1 MAMAKELREK
11 SAEELTAEEKAARK
25 ALFETHY
32 KHANRQLEDTA
43 SLKRQRRDLARLLT
57 IKGEKTRA
65 DAQKK
70 TEKK

>member
-1 MAMAKELREK
+1 MASAKEFREK
-11 SAEELTAEEKAARK
+11 SVEDLTAEEKAARK
-25 ALFETHY
+25 ALFETQY

-43 SLKRQRRDLARLLT
+43 SLKRQRRDLARLMT

-65 DAQKK
+65 AAQQK

>member
-1 MAMAKELREK
+1 MANAKELREK
-11 SAEELTAEEKAARK
+11 SVEDLVAEEKAARK
-25 ALFETHY
+25 ALFETSY

-65 DAQKK
+65 NAQKK
-70 TEKK
+70 TETK